1 MIAEW
6 YNFRMS
12 TLSAPQPDFARRS
25 RFKRAEPTPMRLTD
39 DDLTIIRH
47 IAKHRFLRSTHLL
60 RLLSDRSAKKLIE
73 RLGALYHNGYIDRP
87 RAQHDY
93 YSTAGSAPLVHA
105 LGNRGALVLAERDG
119 MDRAQVDW
127 TWKNRSVGRLY
138 IEHTL
143 LTADVMVAAECA
155 TRSRPDV
162 LLMNA
167 HEILAAAPETT
178 RNAANPFKLKTR
190 AHHDGNLVDLAVI
203 PDRVFGLDL
212 TAARKRKYFFLE
224 ADRATMPI
232 VRGDL
237 DQTSF
242 ARKLVAYLSGGG
254 KTNAF
259 GAHFGV
265 GNFRVLTVTTSR
277 ERTATM
283 IDALK
288 QLTRGAGSQ
297 QFLFVDRSTLHA
309 SNDLLSLEWL
319 SGKGEVVML
328 RD

>member
-1 MIAEW
+1 
-6 YNFRMS
+6 MS
-12 TLSAPQPDFARRS
+12 LLTTPQPDIARRS
-25 RFKRAEPTPMRLTD
+25 RFKRADPAPMRLTD
-39 DDLTIIRH
+39 DDLAIVRH
-47 IAKHRFLRSTHLL
+47 ISNHRFLRSTHLF
-60 RLLSDRSAKKLIE
+60 RLMPNRSKKKLIE

-87 RAQHDY
+87 RAQLDY

-105 LGNRGALVLAERDG
+105 LGNRGALILAERDG

-155 TRSRPDV
+155 TQLRSDV
-162 LLMNA
+162 LLMSTQ
-167 HEILAAAPETT
+167 HILAAAPETT
-178 RNAANPFKLKTR
+178 RNAANPFKLKAR
-190 AHHDGNLVDLAVI
+190 AHQDGKLIDLAVI
-203 PDRVFGLDL
+203 PDRVFGLDF
-212 TAARKRKYFFLE
+212 TAERKRKYFFLE

-283 IDALK
+283 IAALK
-288 QLTRGAGSQ
+288 QLTRGAGSH
-297 QFLFVDRSTLHA
+297 QFLFVDRATLHA
-309 SNDLLSLEWL
+309 STDLLSLEWI
-319 SGKGEVVML
+319 SGKGDVVTL